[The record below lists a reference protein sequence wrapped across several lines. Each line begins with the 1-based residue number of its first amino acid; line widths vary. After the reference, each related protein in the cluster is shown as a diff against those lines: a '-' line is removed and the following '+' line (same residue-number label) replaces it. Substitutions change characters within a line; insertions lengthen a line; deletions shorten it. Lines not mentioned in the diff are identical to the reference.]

1 MKLQTRLTA
10 LVSAIIILISA
21 AIGLFAI
28 SITENNEVGRVDSIL
43 NSAVNQLGIT
53 QDDPLSLALL
63 LADQSDLKFTV
74 SYISA
79 AREITALNQSSGDLP
94 EVPVDQDLSAAL
106 SEGITLKTDGLNRIR
121 AVELPDDE
129 FLVLSVSLAEI
140 SAAKSQNVRYLFIF
154 TLVMVLFGT
163 AVSNYLFRRDN
174 ELNEVVNSLQKNQ
187 ENMREFLGDA
197 SHELRTPLTV
207 IKGYVELLGKNKAAE
222 PARTAEYYERIAH
235 EIERMQ
241 SLINDL
247 LFIAELEDQAPI
259 EPEIINFSREVAHL
273 SNDLKTLQPS
283 RPIETKI
290 QPGILVNISHN
301 YAQQMLAN
309 IFANLRRHT
318 PEDSQ
323 VLIDLATAG
332 NKAVLTI
339 SDAGSGLPEEVYKSG
354 IQYFQRFDRSRSRE
368 SGGSGLGMTIMKR
381 IIENANGS
389 IELRQSQFGGLEIKI
404 TLPISRDWWDY
415 WIKIHIMTSTYLN
428 SLKNKSEIHIE
439 LVCLGNICRSPMA
452 AAVLHNKSRDLTR
465 PKFLVS
471 SSGTS
476 VWHKGEGASPSSVK
490 VWESAGYKYEHV
502 SRPFSMDLFDQR
514 DLILT
519 MDLTNR
525 SDVLKSARNQ
535 ADINKVMMLRSFDPK
550 LISLDTTTPDAE
562 LLQVPDPWGQ
572 EITAYREVFQIID
585 SAIDGLIQYFKD

>member
-43 NSAVNQLGIT
+43 ASAVNQLADT
-53 QDDPLSLALL
+53 QDDPLSLALF

-79 AREITALNQSSGDLP
+79 ARELTSLNQSSGDLLVAP
-94 EVPVDQDLSAAL
+94 INQDLLASL
-106 SEGITLKTDGLNRIR
+106 SEGVTLDVDGVSRIR
-121 AVELPDDE
+121 AIELPDDE

-140 SAAKSQNVRYLFIF
+140 MAAKSQNIRYLFLF
-154 TLVMVLFGT
+154 TLAMVLLGI
-163 AVSNYLFRRDN
+163 AVSNFLFRRDN
-174 ELNEVVNSLQKNQ
+174 ELNDVVNSLQKNQ

-207 IKGYVELLGKNKAAE
+207 IKGYVELLSKSQSTDAT
-222 PARTAEYYERIAH
+222 RSAEYYERVRH

-247 LFIAELEDQAPI
+247 LLIAELEDQTPGA
-259 EPEIINFSREVAHL
+259 PEIINFSREVAHL
-273 SNDLKTLQPS
+273 SSDLKTLQS
-283 RPIETKI
+283 LRPIETRI
-290 QPGILVNISHN
+290 EPGILVNISHN

-323 VLIDLATAG
+323 VLIVLATAG

-339 SDAGSGLPEEVYKSG
+339 ADAGPGMPEEVYKSG

-381 IIENANGS
+381 IIENAGGS
-389 IELRQSQFGGLEIKI
+389 IQLSKSQFGGLKIEIN
-404 TLPISRDWWDY
+404 LPISRD
-415 WIKIHIMTSTYLN
+415 
-428 SLKNKSEIHIE
+428 
-439 LVCLGNICRSPMA
+439 
-452 AAVLHNKSRDLTR
+452 
-465 PKFLVS
+465 
-471 SSGTS
+471 
-476 VWHKGEGASPSSVK
+476 
-490 VWESAGYKYEHV
+490 
-502 SRPFSMDLFDQR
+502 
-514 DLILT
+514 
-519 MDLTNR
+519 
-525 SDVLKSARNQ
+525 
-535 ADINKVMMLRSFDPK
+535 
-550 LISLDTTTPDAE
+550 
-562 LLQVPDPWGQ
+562 
-572 EITAYREVFQIID
+572 
-585 SAIDGLIQYFKD
+585 

>member
-43 NSAVNQLGIT
+43 ASAVNQLVDT

-79 AREITALNQSSGDLP
+79 AREITSLNQSSGDLQS
-94 EVPVDQDLSAAL
+94 VPSDQDLSEAMA
-106 SEGITLKTDGLNRIR
+106 EGLTLEIDGINRIR
-121 AVELPDDE
+121 AIALPDDE
-129 FLVLSVSLAEI
+129 FLVLSVSLADI
-140 SAAKSQNVRYLFIF
+140 KTAKSQNIRYLFLF
-154 TLVMVLFGT
+154 TLAMVLLGT

-187 ENMREFLGDA
+187 DSMREFLGDA

-207 IKGYVELLGKNKAAE
+207 IKGYVELLSKNQIPDLTK
-222 PARTAEYYERIAH
+222 TAEYYGRVSH

-247 LFIAELEDQAPI
+247 LLIAELEDQTPI
-259 EPEIINFSREVAHL
+259 APEIINFSREVAHL
-273 SNDLKTLQPS
+273 SNDLKTLQPM
-283 RPIETKI
+283 RPIETRI
-290 QPGILVNISHN
+290 EPGILVNISHN

-323 VLIDLATAG
+323 VLIVLATAG

-339 SDAGSGLPEEVYKSG
+339 SDGGPGLPDEVYKSG

-381 IIENANGS
+381 IIENASGA
-389 IELRQSQFGGLEIKI
+389 IELGKSEFGGLKIEIN
-404 TLPISRDWWDY
+404 LPISRD
-415 WIKIHIMTSTYLN
+415 
-428 SLKNKSEIHIE
+428 
-439 LVCLGNICRSPMA
+439 
-452 AAVLHNKSRDLTR
+452 
-465 PKFLVS
+465 
-471 SSGTS
+471 
-476 VWHKGEGASPSSVK
+476 
-490 VWESAGYKYEHV
+490 
-502 SRPFSMDLFDQR
+502 
-514 DLILT
+514 
-519 MDLTNR
+519 
-525 SDVLKSARNQ
+525 
-535 ADINKVMMLRSFDPK
+535 
-550 LISLDTTTPDAE
+550 
-562 LLQVPDPWGQ
+562 
-572 EITAYREVFQIID
+572 
-585 SAIDGLIQYFKD
+585 

>member
-1 MKLQTRLTA
+1 MRLQTRLTA

-43 NSAVNQLGIT
+43 NSAVNQLVTT

-79 AREITALNQSSGDLP
+79 AREITALNQSSGDLLG
-94 EVPVDQDLSAAL
+94 VPGDQDLSAAL
-106 SEGITLKTDGLNRIR
+106 STGITLKTDELNRIR

-129 FLVLSVSLAEI
+129 FLALSVSLADI
-140 SAAKSQNVRYLFIF
+140 SAAKSQNIRYLFLF
-154 TLVMVLFGT
+154 TLALVLLGT

-207 IKGYVELLGKNKAAE
+207 IKGYVELLSKNQITDVTKAAE
-222 PARTAEYYERIAH
+222 YYDRVGH

-247 LFIAELEDQAPI
+247 LLIAELEDQVPL
-259 EPEIINFSREVAHL
+259 ETEIINFSREVAHL
-273 SNDLKTLQPS
+273 SNDLKALQPS

-290 QPGILVNISHN
+290 EPGILVNISHN
-301 YAQQMLAN
+301 YSQQMLAN

-323 VLIDLATAG
+323 VLIELVTVG

-381 IIENANGS
+381 IIENANGL
-389 IELRQSQFGGLEIKI
+389 IELRKSQFGGLEIKI
-404 TLPISRDWWDY
+404 TLPISRD
-415 WIKIHIMTSTYLN
+415 
-428 SLKNKSEIHIE
+428 
-439 LVCLGNICRSPMA
+439 
-452 AAVLHNKSRDLTR
+452 
-465 PKFLVS
+465 
-471 SSGTS
+471 
-476 VWHKGEGASPSSVK
+476 
-490 VWESAGYKYEHV
+490 
-502 SRPFSMDLFDQR
+502 
-514 DLILT
+514 
-519 MDLTNR
+519 
-525 SDVLKSARNQ
+525 
-535 ADINKVMMLRSFDPK
+535 
-550 LISLDTTTPDAE
+550 
-562 LLQVPDPWGQ
+562 
-572 EITAYREVFQIID
+572 
-585 SAIDGLIQYFKD
+585 

>member
-43 NSAVNQLGIT
+43 ASAVNQLTDT
-53 QDDPLSLALL
+53 QDDPLSLALF

-79 AREITALNQSSGDLP
+79 ARELTSLNQSSGDLLVTP
-94 EVPVDQDLSAAL
+94 IDQDLLASL
-106 SEGITLKTDGLNRIR
+106 SEGVTLAVDGVSRIR
-121 AVELPDDE
+121 AIELPDDE

-140 SAAKSQNVRYLFIF
+140 MAAKSQNIRYLFLF
-154 TLVMVLFGT
+154 TLAMVLLGI
-163 AVSNYLFRRDN
+163 AVSNFLFRRDN
-174 ELNEVVNSLQKNQ
+174 ELNDVVNSLQKNQ

-207 IKGYVELLGKNKAAE
+207 IKGYVELLSKSQSTDAT
-222 PARTAEYYERIAH
+222 RSAEYYERVRH

-247 LFIAELEDQAPI
+247 LLIAELEDQTPGA
-259 EPEIINFSREVAHL
+259 PEIINFSREVAHL
-273 SNDLKTLQPS
+273 SSDLKTLQS
-283 RPIETKI
+283 LRPIETRI
-290 QPGILVNISHN
+290 EPGILVNISHN

-323 VLIDLATAG
+323 VLIVLTTAG

-339 SDAGSGLPEEVYKSG
+339 ADAGPGMPEEVYKSG

-381 IIENANGS
+381 IIENAGGS
-389 IELRQSQFGGLEIKI
+389 IQLSKSQFGGLKIEIN
-404 TLPISRDWWDY
+404 LPISRD
-415 WIKIHIMTSTYLN
+415 
-428 SLKNKSEIHIE
+428 
-439 LVCLGNICRSPMA
+439 
-452 AAVLHNKSRDLTR
+452 
-465 PKFLVS
+465 
-471 SSGTS
+471 
-476 VWHKGEGASPSSVK
+476 
-490 VWESAGYKYEHV
+490 
-502 SRPFSMDLFDQR
+502 
-514 DLILT
+514 
-519 MDLTNR
+519 
-525 SDVLKSARNQ
+525 
-535 ADINKVMMLRSFDPK
+535 
-550 LISLDTTTPDAE
+550 
-562 LLQVPDPWGQ
+562 
-572 EITAYREVFQIID
+572 
-585 SAIDGLIQYFKD
+585 

>member
-43 NSAVNQLGIT
+43 TSAVNQLVDT

-79 AREITALNQSSGDLP
+79 AREITSLNQSSGDLQG
-94 EVPVDQDLSAAL
+94 VPSDQDLSAATA
-106 SEGITLKTDGLNRIR
+106 EGLTLQIDRVNRIR
-121 AVELPDDE
+121 AIELPDDE
-129 FLVLSVSLAEI
+129 FLVLSVSLADI
-140 SAAKSQNVRYLFIF
+140 KTAKSQNIRYLFLF
-154 TLVMVLFGT
+154 TLAMVLLGT

-187 ENMREFLGDA
+187 DSMREFLGDA

-207 IKGYVELLGKNKAAE
+207 IKGYVELLSKNQISDLTK
-222 PARTAEYYERIAH
+222 TAEYYGRVSH

-247 LFIAELEDQAPI
+247 LLIAELEDQIPI
-259 EPEIINFSREVAHL
+259 APEIINFSREVAHL
-273 SNDLKTLQPS
+273 SKDLETLQPM
-283 RPIETKI
+283 RPIETRI
-290 QPGILVNISHN
+290 EPGILINISHN

-323 VLIDLATAG
+323 VLIVLATAG

-339 SDAGSGLPEEVYKSG
+339 SDAGSGLPNEVYKSG

-381 IIENANGS
+381 IIENAEGT
-389 IELRQSQFGGLEIKI
+389 ITLRKSEFGGLEI
-404 TLPISRDWWDY
+404 
-415 WIKIHIMTSTYLN
+415 
-428 SLKNKSEIHIE
+428 E
-439 LVCLGNICRSPMA
+439 
-452 AAVLHNKSRDLTR
+452 
-465 PKFLVS
+465 
-471 SSGTS
+471 
-476 VWHKGEGASPSSVK
+476 
-490 VWESAGYKYEHV
+490 
-502 SRPFSMDLFDQR
+502 
-514 DLILT
+514 
-519 MDLTNR
+519 
-525 SDVLKSARNQ
+525 
-535 ADINKVMMLRSFDPK
+535 
-550 LISLDTTTPDAE
+550 ISLP
-562 LLQVPDPWGQ
+562 VNRG
-572 EITAYREVFQIID
+572 
-585 SAIDGLIQYFKD
+585 

>member
-28 SITENNEVGRVDSIL
+28 SITENNEIGRVDSIL
-43 NSAVNQLGIT
+43 NSAVNQLEIT

-79 AREITALNQSSGDLP
+79 AREITALNQSSGDLLG
-94 EVPVDQDLSAAL
+94 VPGDQDLSAAL
-106 SEGITLKTDGLNRIR
+106 SAGITLKTDELNRIR
-121 AVELPDDE
+121 AIELPDDE

-140 SAAKSQNVRYLFIF
+140 SAAKSQNIRYLFIF
-154 TLVMVLFGT
+154 TLAMVLLGIG
-163 AVSNYLFRRDN
+163 VSNYLFRRDN

-207 IKGYVELLGKNKAAE
+207 IKGYVELLGKNQTPDAAK
-222 PARTAEYYERIAH
+222 TAEYYERIAH

-247 LFIAELEDQAPI
+247 LLIAELEDQGPI
-259 EPEIINFSREVAHL
+259 ETEIINYSREVAHL
-273 SNDLKTLQPS
+273 SNDLKSLQPI

-290 QPGILVNISHN
+290 EPGILVNISHN

-323 VLIDLATAG
+323 VLIDLATVG
-332 NKAVLTI
+332 SKAVLTI
-339 SDAGSGLPEEVYKSG
+339 SDAGSGLPEEVYRSG

-389 IELRQSQFGGLEIKI
+389 IELRKSKFGGLEIKI
-404 TLPISRDWWDY
+404 MLPISRD
-415 WIKIHIMTSTYLN
+415 
-428 SLKNKSEIHIE
+428 
-439 LVCLGNICRSPMA
+439 
-452 AAVLHNKSRDLTR
+452 
-465 PKFLVS
+465 
-471 SSGTS
+471 
-476 VWHKGEGASPSSVK
+476 
-490 VWESAGYKYEHV
+490 
-502 SRPFSMDLFDQR
+502 
-514 DLILT
+514 
-519 MDLTNR
+519 
-525 SDVLKSARNQ
+525 
-535 ADINKVMMLRSFDPK
+535 
-550 LISLDTTTPDAE
+550 
-562 LLQVPDPWGQ
+562 
-572 EITAYREVFQIID
+572 
-585 SAIDGLIQYFKD
+585 

>member
-1 MKLQTRLTA
+1 MRLQTRLTA

-43 NSAVNQLGIT
+43 NSAVNQLVTT

-79 AREITALNQSSGDLP
+79 AREITALNQSSGDLLG
-94 EVPVDQDLSAAL
+94 VPGDQDLSAAL
-106 SEGITLKTDGLNRIR
+106 STGITLKTDELNRIR

-129 FLVLSVSLAEI
+129 FLALSVSLADI
-140 SAAKSQNVRYLFIF
+140 SAAKSQNIRYLFLF
-154 TLVMVLFGT
+154 TLAMVLLGT

-207 IKGYVELLGKNKAAE
+207 IKGYVELLSKNQITDVTKAAE
-222 PARTAEYYERIAH
+222 YYDRVGH

-247 LFIAELEDQAPI
+247 LLIAELEDQVPL
-259 EPEIINFSREVAHL
+259 ETEIINFSREVAHM
-273 SNDLKTLQPS
+273 SNDLKALQPS

-290 QPGILVNISHN
+290 EPGILVNISHN

-323 VLIDLATAG
+323 VLIELTTAG

-389 IELRQSQFGGLEIKI
+389 IELGKSQFGGLEIRI
-404 TLPISRDWWDY
+404 TLPISRD
-415 WIKIHIMTSTYLN
+415 
-428 SLKNKSEIHIE
+428 
-439 LVCLGNICRSPMA
+439 
-452 AAVLHNKSRDLTR
+452 
-465 PKFLVS
+465 
-471 SSGTS
+471 
-476 VWHKGEGASPSSVK
+476 
-490 VWESAGYKYEHV
+490 
-502 SRPFSMDLFDQR
+502 
-514 DLILT
+514 
-519 MDLTNR
+519 
-525 SDVLKSARNQ
+525 
-535 ADINKVMMLRSFDPK
+535 
-550 LISLDTTTPDAE
+550 
-562 LLQVPDPWGQ
+562 
-572 EITAYREVFQIID
+572 
-585 SAIDGLIQYFKD
+585 

>member
-1 MKLQTRLTA
+1 MRLQTRLTA

-43 NSAVNQLGIT
+43 NSAVNQLAIT

-79 AREITALNQSSGDLP
+79 AREITALNQSSGDLLGTP
-94 EVPVDQDLSAAL
+94 GDEDLSAAL
-106 SEGITLKTDGLNRIR
+106 SEGITLKTDELNRIR
-121 AVELPDDE
+121 AVELPDNE

-140 SAAKSQNVRYLFIF
+140 NTAKSQNIRYLFLF
-154 TLVMVLFGT
+154 TLAMVLLGT

-207 IKGYVELLGKNKAAE
+207 IKGYVELLSKNQITDVTKAAE
-222 PARTAEYYERIAH
+222 YYDRVGH

-247 LFIAELEDQAPI
+247 LLIAELEDQVPL
-259 EPEIINFSREVAHL
+259 ETEIINFSREVAHM
-273 SNDLKTLQPS
+273 SNDLKALQPS

-290 QPGILVNISHN
+290 EPGILINISHN

-323 VLIDLATAG
+323 VLIDLTTAG

-389 IELRQSQFGGLEIKI
+389 IELGKSQFGGLEIRI
-404 TLPISRDWWDY
+404 TLPVSRD
-415 WIKIHIMTSTYLN
+415 
-428 SLKNKSEIHIE
+428 
-439 LVCLGNICRSPMA
+439 
-452 AAVLHNKSRDLTR
+452 
-465 PKFLVS
+465 
-471 SSGTS
+471 
-476 VWHKGEGASPSSVK
+476 
-490 VWESAGYKYEHV
+490 
-502 SRPFSMDLFDQR
+502 
-514 DLILT
+514 
-519 MDLTNR
+519 
-525 SDVLKSARNQ
+525 
-535 ADINKVMMLRSFDPK
+535 
-550 LISLDTTTPDAE
+550 
-562 LLQVPDPWGQ
+562 
-572 EITAYREVFQIID
+572 
-585 SAIDGLIQYFKD
+585 

>member
-404 TLPISRDWWDY
+404 TLPISRD
-415 WIKIHIMTSTYLN
+415 
-428 SLKNKSEIHIE
+428 
-439 LVCLGNICRSPMA
+439 
-452 AAVLHNKSRDLTR
+452 
-465 PKFLVS
+465 
-471 SSGTS
+471 
-476 VWHKGEGASPSSVK
+476 
-490 VWESAGYKYEHV
+490 
-502 SRPFSMDLFDQR
+502 
-514 DLILT
+514 
-519 MDLTNR
+519 
-525 SDVLKSARNQ
+525 
-535 ADINKVMMLRSFDPK
+535 
-550 LISLDTTTPDAE
+550 
-562 LLQVPDPWGQ
+562 
-572 EITAYREVFQIID
+572 
-585 SAIDGLIQYFKD
+585 

>member
-43 NSAVNQLGIT
+43 ASAVNQLVDT

-79 AREITALNQSSGDLP
+79 AREITSLNQSSGDLQS
-94 EVPVDQDLSAAL
+94 VPSDQDLSEATA
-106 SEGITLKTDGLNRIR
+106 EGMTLEIDGINRIR
-121 AVELPDDE
+121 AIALPDDE
-129 FLVLSVSLAEI
+129 FLVLSVSLADI
-140 SAAKSQNVRYLFIF
+140 KTAKSQNIRYLFLF
-154 TLVMVLFGT
+154 TLAMVLLGT

-187 ENMREFLGDA
+187 DSMREFLGDA

-207 IKGYVELLGKNKAAE
+207 IKGYVELLSKNQISDVTK
-222 PARTAEYYERIAH
+222 TAEYYERVGH

-247 LFIAELEDQAPI
+247 LLIAELEDQTPI
-259 EPEIINFSREVAHL
+259 APEIINFSREVAHL
-273 SNDLKTLQPS
+273 SNDLKTLQPM
-283 RPIETKI
+283 RPIETRI
-290 QPGILVNISHN
+290 EPGILINISHN

-323 VLIDLATAG
+323 VLIVLATAG

-339 SDAGSGLPEEVYKSG
+339 SDAGPGLPEEVYKSG

-381 IIENANGS
+381 IIENASGA
-389 IELRQSQFGGLEIKI
+389 IELGKSEFGGLKIEIN
-404 TLPISRDWWDY
+404 LPISRD
-415 WIKIHIMTSTYLN
+415 
-428 SLKNKSEIHIE
+428 
-439 LVCLGNICRSPMA
+439 
-452 AAVLHNKSRDLTR
+452 
-465 PKFLVS
+465 
-471 SSGTS
+471 
-476 VWHKGEGASPSSVK
+476 
-490 VWESAGYKYEHV
+490 
-502 SRPFSMDLFDQR
+502 
-514 DLILT
+514 
-519 MDLTNR
+519 
-525 SDVLKSARNQ
+525 
-535 ADINKVMMLRSFDPK
+535 
-550 LISLDTTTPDAE
+550 
-562 LLQVPDPWGQ
+562 
-572 EITAYREVFQIID
+572 
-585 SAIDGLIQYFKD
+585 

>member
-28 SITENNEVGRVDSIL
+28 SITENNEVGRFDSIL
-43 NSAVNQLGIT
+43 ASAVNQLADT
-53 QDDPLSLALL
+53 QDDPLSLGLL

-74 SYISA
+74 SYVSA
-79 AREITALNQSSGDLP
+79 AREITSLNQSSGDLLD
-94 EVPVDQDLSAAL
+94 VPNDQDLYASL
-106 SEGITLKTDGLNRIR
+106 SEGLTLKTDGINRIR
-121 AVELPDDE
+121 TIQLPDNE
-129 FLVLSVSLAEI
+129 FLVLSVSLADI
-140 SAAKSQNVRYLFIF
+140 NTAKSQNVRYLFLF
-154 TLVMVLFGT
+154 TLAMVLLGT

-207 IKGYVELLGKNKAAE
+207 IKGYVELLSKNQISDVTK
-222 PARTAEYYERIAH
+222 TTEYYERVSH

-247 LFIAELEDQAPI
+247 LLIAELEDQSPI
-259 EPEIINFSREVAHL
+259 EPEIINFSREVARL
-273 SNDLKTLQPS
+273 VNDLKTLQPN
-283 RPIETKI
+283 RPIETQI
-290 QPGILVNISHN
+290 EPGILVNISHN

-323 VLIDLATAG
+323 VLIVLATAG
-332 NKAVLTI
+332 NSALLTI

-389 IELRQSQFGGLEIKI
+389 IELRKSQFGGLEIKI
-404 TLPISRDWWDY
+404 TLPISRD
-415 WIKIHIMTSTYLN
+415 
-428 SLKNKSEIHIE
+428 
-439 LVCLGNICRSPMA
+439 
-452 AAVLHNKSRDLTR
+452 
-465 PKFLVS
+465 
-471 SSGTS
+471 
-476 VWHKGEGASPSSVK
+476 
-490 VWESAGYKYEHV
+490 
-502 SRPFSMDLFDQR
+502 
-514 DLILT
+514 
-519 MDLTNR
+519 
-525 SDVLKSARNQ
+525 
-535 ADINKVMMLRSFDPK
+535 
-550 LISLDTTTPDAE
+550 
-562 LLQVPDPWGQ
+562 
-572 EITAYREVFQIID
+572 
-585 SAIDGLIQYFKD
+585 

>member
-43 NSAVNQLGIT
+43 ASAVNQLVDT

-79 AREITALNQSSGDLP
+79 AREITSLNQSSGDLQG
-94 EVPVDQDLSAAL
+94 VPNDQDLSAGIA
-106 SEGITLKTDGLNRIR
+106 EGLTLKVDGINRIR
-121 AVELPDDE
+121 AIALPDDE
-129 FLVLSVSLAEI
+129 FLVLSVSLADI
-140 SAAKSQNVRYLFIF
+140 KTAKSQNIRYLFLF
-154 TLVMVLFGT
+154 TLAMVLLGT

-187 ENMREFLGDA
+187 DSMREFLGDA

-207 IKGYVELLGKNKAAE
+207 IKGYVELLSKNQISDVTK
-222 PARTAEYYERIAH
+222 TAEYYERVGH

-247 LFIAELEDQAPI
+247 LLIAELEDQTPI
-259 EPEIINFSREVAHL
+259 APEIINFSREVAHL
-273 SNDLKTLQPS
+273 SNDLKTLQPM
-283 RPIETKI
+283 RPIETRI
-290 QPGILVNISHN
+290 EPGILINISHN

-323 VLIDLATAG
+323 VLIVLATAG

-339 SDAGSGLPEEVYKSG
+339 SDAGPGLPEEVYKSG

-381 IIENANGS
+381 IIENASGA
-389 IELRQSQFGGLEIKI
+389 IELGKSEFGGLKIEIN
-404 TLPISRDWWDY
+404 LPISRD
-415 WIKIHIMTSTYLN
+415 
-428 SLKNKSEIHIE
+428 
-439 LVCLGNICRSPMA
+439 
-452 AAVLHNKSRDLTR
+452 
-465 PKFLVS
+465 
-471 SSGTS
+471 
-476 VWHKGEGASPSSVK
+476 
-490 VWESAGYKYEHV
+490 
-502 SRPFSMDLFDQR
+502 
-514 DLILT
+514 
-519 MDLTNR
+519 
-525 SDVLKSARNQ
+525 
-535 ADINKVMMLRSFDPK
+535 
-550 LISLDTTTPDAE
+550 
-562 LLQVPDPWGQ
+562 
-572 EITAYREVFQIID
+572 
-585 SAIDGLIQYFKD
+585 

>member
-43 NSAVNQLGIT
+43 ASAVNQLADT
-53 QDDPLSLALL
+53 QDDPLSLALF

-79 AREITALNQSSGDLP
+79 ARELTSLNQSSGDLLVAP
-94 EVPVDQDLSAAL
+94 INQDLLASL
-106 SEGITLKTDGLNRIR
+106 SEGVTLDVDGVSRIR
-121 AVELPDDE
+121 AIELPDDE

-140 SAAKSQNVRYLFIF
+140 MAAKSQNIRYLFLF
-154 TLVMVLFGT
+154 TLAMVLLGI
-163 AVSNYLFRRDN
+163 AVSNFLFRRDN
-174 ELNEVVNSLQKNQ
+174 ELNDVVNSLQKNQ

-207 IKGYVELLGKNKAAE
+207 IKGYVELLSKSQTTDATKS
-222 PARTAEYYERIAH
+222 AEYYERVRH

-247 LFIAELEDQAPI
+247 LLIAELEDQTPGA
-259 EPEIINFSREVAHL
+259 PEIINFSREVAHL
-273 SNDLKTLQPS
+273 SSDLKTLQS
-283 RPIETKI
+283 LRPIETRI
-290 QPGILVNISHN
+290 EPGILVNISHN

-323 VLIDLATAG
+323 VLIALATAG

-339 SDAGSGLPEEVYKSG
+339 ADAGPGMPEEVYKSG

-381 IIENANGS
+381 IIENAGGS
-389 IELRQSQFGGLEIKI
+389 IQLSKSQFGGLKIEIN
-404 TLPISRDWWDY
+404 LPISRD
-415 WIKIHIMTSTYLN
+415 
-428 SLKNKSEIHIE
+428 
-439 LVCLGNICRSPMA
+439 
-452 AAVLHNKSRDLTR
+452 
-465 PKFLVS
+465 
-471 SSGTS
+471 
-476 VWHKGEGASPSSVK
+476 
-490 VWESAGYKYEHV
+490 
-502 SRPFSMDLFDQR
+502 
-514 DLILT
+514 
-519 MDLTNR
+519 
-525 SDVLKSARNQ
+525 
-535 ADINKVMMLRSFDPK
+535 
-550 LISLDTTTPDAE
+550 
-562 LLQVPDPWGQ
+562 
-572 EITAYREVFQIID
+572 
-585 SAIDGLIQYFKD
+585 

>member
-28 SITENNEVGRVDSIL
+28 SITENSEVGRVDSIL
-43 NSAVNQLGIT
+43 ASAVNQLVDT

-79 AREITALNQSSGDLP
+79 AREITSLNQSSGDLQG
-94 EVPVDQDLSAAL
+94 VPNDQDLSAAIA
-106 SEGITLKTDGLNRIR
+106 EGLTLKVDGINRIR
-121 AVELPDDE
+121 AIALPDDE
-129 FLVLSVSLAEI
+129 FLVLSVSLADI
-140 SAAKSQNVRYLFIF
+140 KTAKSQNIRYLFLF
-154 TLVMVLFGT
+154 TLAMVLLGT

-187 ENMREFLGDA
+187 DSMREFLGDA

-207 IKGYVELLGKNKAAE
+207 IKGYVELLSKNQISDLTK
-222 PARTAEYYERIAH
+222 TAEYYERVGH

-247 LFIAELEDQAPI
+247 LLIAELEDQTPI
-259 EPEIINFSREVAHL
+259 APEIINFSREVAHL
-273 SNDLKTLQPS
+273 SNDLKTLQPM
-283 RPIETKI
+283 RPIETRI
-290 QPGILVNISHN
+290 EPGILINISHN

-323 VLIDLATAG
+323 VLIVLATAG

-339 SDAGSGLPEEVYKSG
+339 SDAGPGLPEEVYKSG

-381 IIENANGS
+381 IIENASGA
-389 IELRQSQFGGLEIKI
+389 IELGKSEFGGLKIEIN
-404 TLPISRDWWDY
+404 LPISRD
-415 WIKIHIMTSTYLN
+415 
-428 SLKNKSEIHIE
+428 
-439 LVCLGNICRSPMA
+439 
-452 AAVLHNKSRDLTR
+452 
-465 PKFLVS
+465 
-471 SSGTS
+471 
-476 VWHKGEGASPSSVK
+476 
-490 VWESAGYKYEHV
+490 
-502 SRPFSMDLFDQR
+502 
-514 DLILT
+514 
-519 MDLTNR
+519 
-525 SDVLKSARNQ
+525 
-535 ADINKVMMLRSFDPK
+535 
-550 LISLDTTTPDAE
+550 
-562 LLQVPDPWGQ
+562 
-572 EITAYREVFQIID
+572 
-585 SAIDGLIQYFKD
+585 

>member
-1 MKLQTRLTA
+1 MRLQTRLTA

-43 NSAVNQLGIT
+43 NSAVNQLAIT

-79 AREITALNQSSGDLP
+79 AREITALNQSSGDLLG
-94 EVPVDQDLSAAL
+94 VPGDQDLSAAL
-106 SEGITLKTDGLNRIR
+106 SAGITLKTDELNRIR
-121 AVELPDDE
+121 AIELPDDE

-140 SAAKSQNVRYLFIF
+140 SAAKSQNIRYLFIF
-154 TLVMVLFGT
+154 TLAMVLLGIG
-163 AVSNYLFRRDN
+163 VSNYLFRRDN

-187 ENMREFLGDA
+187 DNMREFLGDA

-207 IKGYVELLGKNKAAE
+207 IKGYVELLGKNQASE
-222 PARTAEYYERIAH
+222 PAKTAEYYERIAH

-247 LFIAELEDQAPI
+247 LLIAELEDQAPI

-290 QPGILVNISHN
+290 EPGILVNISHN

-323 VLIDLATAG
+323 VLIELVTVG

-381 IIENANGS
+381 IIENANGF
-389 IELRQSQFGGLEIKI
+389 IELRKSQFGGLEIKI
-404 TLPISRDWWDY
+404 TLPISRD
-415 WIKIHIMTSTYLN
+415 
-428 SLKNKSEIHIE
+428 
-439 LVCLGNICRSPMA
+439 
-452 AAVLHNKSRDLTR
+452 
-465 PKFLVS
+465 
-471 SSGTS
+471 
-476 VWHKGEGASPSSVK
+476 
-490 VWESAGYKYEHV
+490 
-502 SRPFSMDLFDQR
+502 
-514 DLILT
+514 
-519 MDLTNR
+519 
-525 SDVLKSARNQ
+525 
-535 ADINKVMMLRSFDPK
+535 
-550 LISLDTTTPDAE
+550 
-562 LLQVPDPWGQ
+562 
-572 EITAYREVFQIID
+572 
-585 SAIDGLIQYFKD
+585 